1 MRLPF
6 PIAVQRSF
14 ADSHIAEVVAT
25 TTTEF
30 TAECLPPTDLNF
42 PSVPPLGSWVKSQSF
57 VPPNYTVYGVVAFA
71 STTAIDTVHR
81 AVALGMSLAELQQQQ
96 PQIFAMFRSE
106 LRVVILGYGNGDRL
120 YQHLPPQPPQIHQSV
135 HLCAPQEVI
144 QFTEEV
150 HFWRNLIQ
158 ITGVPVD
165 ELLSAILR
173 NVYQLRQCDRP
184 WLVQAS
190 RHLGVLL
197 KDDYDRLR
205 AVLAQV
211 HT

>member
-6 PIAVQRSF
+6 SSPVGRST
-14 ADSHIAEVVAT
+14 ASHIAEVVSSS
-25 TTTEF
+25 TTEF
-30 TAECLPPTDLNF
+30 TAECLPPPDLNF
-42 PSVPPLGSWVKSQSF
+42 PQVPALGSWVKTQSF
-57 VPPNYTVYGVVAFA
+57 ASTDTTVYGVVSFA
-71 STTAIDTVHR
+71 STTSIDTVHR
-81 AVALGMSLAELQQQQ
+81 AVALGMSLKELQEQQ

-106 LRVVILGYGNGDRL
+106 LRVVILGYGMGDRL
-120 YQHLPPQPPQIHQSV
+120 YQHLPPQPPQIHQAV
-135 HLCAPQEVI
+135 HLCSPQEVI

-150 HFWRNLIQ
+150 HFWRNLLHIA
-158 ITGVPVD
+158 GAPVD
-165 ELLSAILR
+165 ELLSAVLR

-205 AVLAQV
+205 AILAQV
-211 HT
+211 HP